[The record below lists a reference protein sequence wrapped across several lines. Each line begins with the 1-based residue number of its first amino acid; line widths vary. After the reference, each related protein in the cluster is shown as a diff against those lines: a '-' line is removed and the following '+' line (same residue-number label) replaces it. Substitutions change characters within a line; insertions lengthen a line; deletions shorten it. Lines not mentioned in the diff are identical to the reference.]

1 MSPERLFRHDH
12 PPDSEPM
19 LWGDARTIAEVAAGA
34 IRHAY
39 WLAALAITLT
49 LFTGIAT
56 AYLSVRAD
64 NNRHAIEQS
73 SCTFINVLEDS
84 ETRERALANTGSLA
98 DKNAHLASADRLAHY
113 VSRARAT
120 GIHCPPP

>member
-12 PPDSEPM
+12 PPDEEPM
-19 LWGDARTIAEVAAGA
+19 LWGDARTIADVAAAA

-39 WLAALAITLT
+39 VLAAIAISLA
-49 LFTGIAT
+49 LFIGVAT

-64 NNRHAIEQS
+64 KNRHANELT

-84 ETRERALANTGSLA
+84 ETRERSLANSGSLA
-98 DKNAHLASADRLAHY
+98 NRNIHMASADRLAGY
-113 VSRARAT
+113 VNRARAT
-120 GIHCPPP
+120 GIHCPPA